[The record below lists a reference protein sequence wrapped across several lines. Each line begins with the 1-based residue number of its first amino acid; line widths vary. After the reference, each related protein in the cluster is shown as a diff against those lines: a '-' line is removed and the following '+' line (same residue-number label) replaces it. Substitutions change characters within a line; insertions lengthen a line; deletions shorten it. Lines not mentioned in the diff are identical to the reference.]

1 METKTVLR
9 LAGASAALGGAL
21 RIAAAFIPPA
31 ASPELEVLYLIID
44 TALLFGLFGVY
55 ASEHRRIGW
64 VGLAGFVVAAIG
76 QASIVGPDS
85 DYAGVNIYATAS
97 AVIGVGLGI
106 MSVPM
111 LLSGRFPRFIPA
123 IWIGSLLVGLG
134 SAVLPGRPMVAF
146 FLAGLLFALGF
157 LAAGIFLVSKPAD

>member
-21 RIAAAFIPPA
+21 RVAAAFIPPA
-31 ASPELEVLYLIID
+31 ASPELELLYFVID
-44 TALLFGLFGVY
+44 AALLFGLFGIY

-64 VGLAGFVVAAIG
+64 LGLAGFVAAAIG

-97 AVIGVGLGI
+97 AVIGIGLAI
-106 MSVPM
+106 MSVAM
-111 LLSGRFPRFIPA
+111 LLFGRFPRFIPA
-123 IWIGSLLVGLG
+123 LWIGSLLVGLG
-134 SAVLPGRPMVAF
+134 SVVLPGRPAAAF
-146 FLAGLLFALGF
+146 LLAGILFALGF
-157 LAAGIFLVSKPAD
+157 LAAGVFLASKPTD